1 MLILRLCFCLVL
13 ISVHGVFG
21 VAVTK
26 GERTESPISTPVPT
40 PTPTSVDGFLKNVQ
54 ALGLD
59 QADVNLQFITMIK
72 FVTSTATGQCTP
84 TLVTVAYTRRDEKA
98 NAWVAVN
105 HGEDAIRTF
114 EPRDEKLEKREGNGE
129 LCSLLVKY
137 SMPPCP
143 TLTVTSTFTL
153 PGTPCTASRD
163 SIPKVQ
169 NCTPT
174 DSVYKLLIFDDYFSR
189 GNIDPTIPNV
199 SPQEPDPPAD
209 SFVYYGMKFSGNF
222 SFIHC
227 EANSLNP
234 ESRLAKTCNN
244 DTLFGD
250 YFLSLYSPVSPA
262 PFNGPVKRFITFEGG
277 YFSLVDMLISA
288 FPIPQGALSGVVSV
302 IVKGYTSSDGSAK
315 ATFFDVRYVR
325 GGVWGGGETRMKIT
339 YELGFY
345 NLLRLEIVALEGE
358 WKRSD
363 GEDWAAEKW
372 KGKGAPLYIDD
383 LAVCRHY

>member
-13 ISVHGVFG
+13 ISVRGVFG

-26 GERTESPISTPVPT
+26 GERTESPISTPVLT
-40 PTPTSVDGFLKNVQ
+40 PTPTSVDGFLKDVQ

-59 QADVNLQFITMIK
+59 QADVKVQFITMIK
-72 FVTSTATGQCTP
+72 YVTSTVTGRCTP
-84 TLVTVAYTRRDEKA
+84 TLVPV
-98 NAWVAVN
+98 V
-105 HGEDAIRTF
+105 
-114 EPRDEKLEKREGNGE
+114 
-129 LCSLLVKY
+129 
-137 SMPPCP
+137 MPPCP

-169 NCTPT
+169 NCSPT
-174 DSVYKLLIFDDYFSR
+174 DSAYKLLIFDDYFPR

-209 SFVYYGMKFSGNF
+209 SFIYYGMKFSGNF

-234 ESRLAKTCNN
+234 ESRLARTCNN
-244 DTLFGD
+244 NTLVGD

-288 FPIPQGALSGVVSV
+288 FPVPQGALSGV
-302 IVKGYTSSDGSAK
+302 
-315 ATFFDVRYVR
+315 
-325 GGVWGGGETRMKIT
+325 
-339 YELGFY
+339 
-345 NLLRLEIVALEGE
+345 
-358 WKRSD
+358 D
-363 GEDWAAEKW
+363 GEGD
-372 KGKGAPLYIDD
+372 
-383 LAVCRHY
+383 VF